1 MLRPFFSVY
10 VEYFKRICSFEGF
23 TKIYILSIIHFREAY
38 FFMGAV
44 MFLGC
49 PVVLMTPLAER
60 KFEKSEKEDA
70 ESEKFVK

>member
-1 MLRPFFSVY
+1 
-10 VEYFKRICSFEGF
+10 
-23 TKIYILSIIHFREAY
+23 
-38 FFMGAV
+38 MGAV

-60 KFEKSEKEDA
+60 KIEKSEKEDA

>member
-1 MLRPFFSVY
+1 MKGLLKSRFYPLF
-10 VEYFKRICSFEGF
+10 I
-23 TKIYILSIIHFREAY
+23 FREAY